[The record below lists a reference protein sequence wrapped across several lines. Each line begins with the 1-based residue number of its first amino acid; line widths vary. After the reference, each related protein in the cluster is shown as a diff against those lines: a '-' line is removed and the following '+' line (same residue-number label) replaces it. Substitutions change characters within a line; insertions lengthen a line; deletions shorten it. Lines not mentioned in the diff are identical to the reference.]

1 MASPLP
7 TSTVEQRSSAGHMD
21 ATSGAA
27 ALLSKVTDS
36 VKFAFHQSRPWS
48 EMVDRTAFSRFDS
61 LSDASSRVRKNVNY
75 FKVNYAIC
83 AVGFVILSMLW
94 NVSSLVYLFFLGL
107 LWGWLFMVRSEPLTL
122 GGRTLSEN
130 ELFFGMV
137 VFSLL
142 VVFVFTSVGYVL
154 LSAVLLAS
162 VGIAVHAAF
171 RQPDELFLEG
181 QESSGGFLPFLGGAA
196 SVLPTSVGH
205 V

>member
-7 TSTVEQRSSAGHMD
+7 TSTVGPPSSTGQVD
-21 ATSGAA
+21 ASSGAA

-48 EMVDRTAFSRFDS
+48 EMVDRTSFSRFDAVS
-61 LSDASSRVRKNVNY
+61 EATSRVRKNISY

-83 AVGFVILSMLW
+83 VVAFVILSMLW

-154 LSAVLLAS
+154 LTAVSLAS
-162 VGIAVHAAF
+162 LGIVVHAAF
-171 RQPDELFLEG
+171 RQPDELFSEG
-181 QESSGGFLPFLGGAA
+181 QEPSGGFLSFLGPAA
-196 SVLPTSVGH
+196 AGLPSAVGH